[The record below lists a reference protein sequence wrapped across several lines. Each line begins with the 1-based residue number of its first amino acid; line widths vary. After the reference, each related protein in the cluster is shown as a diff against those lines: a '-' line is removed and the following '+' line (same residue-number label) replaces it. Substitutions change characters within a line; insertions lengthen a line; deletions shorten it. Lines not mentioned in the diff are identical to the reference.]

1 VDRLRN
7 AILRLNFT
15 WDDWQTTQHDLTSK
29 QTYNQTAMLAR
40 WVGRGVVGLWE
51 AGGKVSTGLHGE
63 TQGKVKLINC
73 LHPCRCRTR
82 FRTEARR
89 ADRGSSRAV
98 ARARAGRTRAYAR
111 PPRPRT
117 TSCPRTIVSPAEA
130 GYLPVRPDR
139 GDGAAP
145 PASLFVPWWSRRSSN
160 THHLCLGGWRGGRC
174 KVQGASTARTTSL
187 GLFAFTSNNSRV

>member
-1 VDRLRN
+1 MDRLRN

-111 PPRPRT
+111 PPHPRT

-130 GYLPVRPDR
+130 GVSSRPAGPRGRRRAARLVVRSLVV
-139 GDGAAP
+139 AAVLQHP
-145 PASLFVPWWSRRSSN
+145 PPLS
-160 THHLCLGGWRGGRC
+160 GRLARWE
-174 KVQGASTARTTSL
+174 VQGARCIDCTNQPR
-187 GLFAFTSNNSRV
+187 FIRFYIE